1 MLRAYAAALLRLPTL
16 LRERKAIAE
25 RRRISKK
32 EWYRLLGRFKLAL
45 PAYGLN
51 LTMPRRVPASVVAG
65 RTTFDDG
72 FRVRQVP
79 FHPRPCAPLHDRAQQ
94 AFEET

>member
-32 EWYRLLGRFKLAL
+32 EWYRLFGRFKLAL
-45 PAYGLN
+45 PAA
-51 LTMPRRVPASVVAG
+51 AS
-65 RTTFDDG
+65 TS
-72 FRVRQVP
+72 
-79 FHPRPCAPLHDRAQQ
+79 
-94 AFEET
+94 